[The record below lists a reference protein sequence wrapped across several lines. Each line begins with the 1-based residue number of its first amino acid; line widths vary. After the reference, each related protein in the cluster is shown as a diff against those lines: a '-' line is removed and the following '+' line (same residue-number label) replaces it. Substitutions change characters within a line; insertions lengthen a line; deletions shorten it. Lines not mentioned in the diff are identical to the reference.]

1 MVDLVTLAAAAVCG
15 AISCRIFTYQ
25 RHGAAYRFGVSLCAY
40 ILAAGTGMQALSI
53 SLAVLMA
60 RHATP
65 ISPYLLA
72 VLVVL
77 LVLVYRNKGNI
88 ALILRLS

>member
-1 MVDLVTLAAAAVCG
+1 MRL
-15 AISCRIFTYQ
+15 ISARQAWHDAFYES
-25 RHGAAYRFGVSLCAY
+25 RSSVL
-40 ILAAGTGMQALSI
+40 ALSI

-88 ALILRLS
+88 APILRLS

>member
-25 RHGAAYRFGVSLCAY
+25 RHGATYRFGVSLCAY

-88 ALILRLS
+88 APIRLS

>member
-1 MVDLVTLAAAAVCG
+1 MKITADQLDRA
-15 AISCRIFTYQ
+15 
-25 RHGAAYRFGVSLCAY
+25 
-40 ILAAGTGMQALSI
+40 TGMQSLSI
-53 SLAVLMA
+53 TLAVLMA

-88 ALILRLS
+88 APILRLS

>member
-1 MVDLVTLAAAAVCG
+1 AT
-15 AISCRIFTYQ
+15 
-25 RHGAAYRFGVSLCAY
+25 YRFGVSLCAY

-88 ALILRLS
+88 APILRLS

>member
-25 RHGAAYRFGVSLCAY
+25 RHGATYRFGVSLCAY

-65 ISPYLLA
+65 ISPYLPRSWSCCWCWSTA
-72 VLVVL
+72 T
-77 LVLVYRNKGNI
+77 R
-88 ALILRLS
+88 ATSRPS

>member
-1 MVDLVTLAAAAVCG
+1 MKITADQLDRA
-15 AISCRIFTYQ
+15 
-25 RHGAAYRFGVSLCAY
+25 
-40 ILAAGTGMQALSI
+40 TGMQSLSI
-53 SLAVLMA
+53 TLAVLMA

-65 ISPYLLA
+65 ILPYLLA

-88 ALILRLS
+88 APILRLS

>member
-1 MVDLVTLAAAAVCG
+1 
-15 AISCRIFTYQ
+15 
-25 RHGAAYRFGVSLCAY
+25 
-40 ILAAGTGMQALSI
+40 
-53 SLAVLMA
+53 MA

-72 VLVVL
+72 VLLVL

-88 ALILRLS
+88 APILRLS

>member
-1 MVDLVTLAAAAVCG
+1 MVDLVTLTAAAVCG
-15 AISCRIFTYQ
+15 AISCRIFT
-25 RHGAAYRFGVSLCAY
+25 YRFGVSLCAY

-88 ALILRLS
+88 APILRLS